1 MIGCVGDDDFGVLN
15 VERLRSDGVDV
26 SGIAVLKDATTGSA
40 FVTYR
45 EDGDRDFIYNI
56 TNSASA
62 QLSVANLRDDLLAKC
77 GNFHVMGSSLFSF
90 RIIEAM
96 KQAIETVKT
105 NGGTVSFDPNIRKEM
120 LRIPEMR
127 DALDFILDYTDV
139 FLPSGHEVTLLAS
152 ATSERGAI
160 DELLKRGVKEVVVKR
175 GAEGCSFFDANG
187 ETHRPAFKVA
197 GTRSHRRGRLLRR
210 DVYQLPRA
218 RHGRGRRVEIR
229 VRKRRARGRRER
241 PDGRHG
247 DVRRTRRVS
256 ATQPRSKVMN
266 SIVSRLSNAHPAS
279 AWLAGIYS
287 ICSAH
292 PWVLEAAMRQA
303 LEDETPLLIEST
315 SNQVDQYGGYTGM
328 KPADFVDFVR
338 SIAERVGF
346 PHEHL
351 ILGGDHLGP
360 NAWRISRPKKRCNA
374 PMR

>member
-1 MIGCVGDDDFGVLN
+1 
-15 VERLRSDGVDV
+15 
-26 SGIAVLKDATTGSA
+26 GSA

-62 QLSVANLRDDLLAKC
+62 QLSVANLREDLLASC

-187 ETHRPAFKVA
+187 ETHRPAFKVEELDPTGA
-197 GTRSHRRGRLLRR
+197 GDCFGATYISCRAQGM
-210 DVYQLPRA
+210 DVEAALKY
-218 RHGRGRRVEIR
+218 
-229 VRKRRARGRRER
+229 
-241 PDGRHG
+241 
-247 DVRRTRRVS
+247 
-256 ATQPRSKVMN
+256 
-266 SIVSRLSNAHPAS
+266 AS
-279 AWLAGIYS
+279 ASGARAVGVKGPMEGT
-287 ICSAH
+287 A
-292 PWVLEAAMRQA
+292 
-303 LEDETPLLIEST
+303 T
-315 SNQVDQYGGYTGM
+315 
-328 KPADFVDFVR
+328 F
-338 SIAERVGF
+338 AELDAF
-346 PHEHL
+346 LKTATE
-351 ILGGDHLGP
+351 
-360 NAWRISRPKKRCNA
+360 
-374 PMR
+374 